1 MGPNGKICF
10 ADFEIDTTHRLLKR
24 GGETI
29 SVNAKAFD
37 VLAFLAANAGRIV
50 TKNEIL
56 DSVWENQFVEE
67 ANLKV
72 QISALRKALGEQKD
86 EHRFLVTVPGKGYK
100 FVADVRNGTSS
111 IVVERREV
119 SHLVVEEET
128 EISETATENSYR
140 WFSAR
145 PLTTAIVCLALL
157 TVGTTVFLYSRSAG
171 DERNPAVAVAA
182 PEPDLKQLTH
192 QGSVNRVEL
201 SPDSKFFAYT
211 VRKRGSYETELRLGQ
226 TDGGSDV
233 LLRSVPSLSQYT
245 ISFSP
250 DGQWIYYVEIPA
262 VSEYQH
268 QTGALYRMPVLRG
281 VPQKLSDAAS
291 VFSVLSPDEKYI
303 AFPRNNNESDS
314 STLVV
319 AEIGGSN
326 EREIVA
332 RPSDQFI
339 EEESLTWS
347 ADGQSIAFSAAT
359 GATKADSSNRSFEVF
374 VARLADGRVEQLTK
388 SDWNRVDSLDWLKDG
403 SGLVATGR
411 DPHQINT
418 SSLWMVDYPSG
429 SVRRLSRDVNRY
441 AWSSTSGDSRSLV
454 TIESEAETHLW
465 LAQSADPASASQI
478 TFSSSG
484 RQDGWY
490 GLDWTPDD
498 RIVFT
503 AWIDQSL
510 TLWTADADGSN
521 ATQLTSVGFRDSRP
535 VVSADGKFVVFESNR
550 SVAKELWKIDIDGSN
565 LQQLTADGGN
575 SSPSVTPDG
584 MWVVYRHSVNGKA
597 SLWRMPLS
605 GGLAVQISDA
615 SVILSSVSPD
625 GKLVACAADV
635 GNGTKLVVYRID
647 GGEPFKVFDVPA
659 TRNFRYSLKWSP
671 DNSAVLYP
679 DEVNGIW
686 QQNLAGGE
694 PSRLKG
700 LPPERTFAFA
710 WSRDGKRFTFG
721 RQHEER
727 DAVLISNFR

>member
-1 MGPNGKICF
+1 
-10 ADFEIDTTHRLLKR
+10 
-24 GGETI
+24 
-29 SVNAKAFD
+29 
-37 VLAFLAANAGRIV
+37 
-50 TKNEIL
+50 
-56 DSVWENQFVEE
+56 
-67 ANLKV
+67 
-72 QISALRKALGEQKD
+72 
-86 EHRFLVTVPGKGYK
+86 
-100 FVADVRNGTSS
+100 
-111 IVVERREV
+111 
-119 SHLVVEEET
+119 
-128 EISETATENSYR
+128 
-140 WFSAR
+140 
-145 PLTTAIVCLALL
+145 
-157 TVGTTVFLYSRSAG
+157 
-171 DERNPAVAVAA
+171 
-182 PEPDLKQLTH
+182 
-192 QGSVNRVEL
+192 
-201 SPDSKFFAYT
+201 
-211 VRKRGSYETELRLGQ
+211 
-226 TDGGSDV
+226 
-233 LLRSVPSLSQYT
+233 
-245 ISFSP
+245 
-250 DGQWIYYVEIPA
+250 
-262 VSEYQH
+262 
-268 QTGALYRMPVLRG
+268 
-281 VPQKLSDAAS
+281 
-291 VFSVLSPDEKYI
+291 
-303 AFPRNNNESDS
+303 
-314 STLVV
+314 
-319 AEIGGSN
+319 
-326 EREIVA
+326 
-332 RPSDQFI
+332 
-339 EEESLTWS
+339 
-347 ADGQSIAFSAAT
+347 
-359 GATKADSSNRSFEVF
+359 
-374 VARLADGRVEQLTK
+374 
-388 SDWNRVDSLDWLKDG
+388 VDSLDWLKDG

-605 GGLAVQISDA
+605 GGPAVQISDA